1 MFDIRKR
8 KAFQTV
14 GELRALLNR
23 LPAYADVYICGD
35 ANCFFHEQADR
46 SSSCLVCDDLREQ
59 YEEELEKILADE
71 TPEERDRYLE
81 SLWLESED
89 VPLNPNTE
97 CIEDPY
103 LCFSVGTHREDIWH
117 WFDTHHSKGVAY
129 LLNEFSR
136 SSYPQESTLS
146 QFIRE
151 EVPCRL
157 SEVFELSDEQMTPE
171 LVQACVKALDSNTDT
186 LFDYEKID
194 NKLRE
199 ILSLHGID
207 GRDEM

>member
-23 LPAYADVYICGD
+23 LPAYAGVYICGD
-35 ANCFFHEQADR
+35 ANCFFHEQTDGSAI
-46 SSSCLVCDDLREQ
+46 CLDCDDLREQ
-59 YEEELEKILADE
+59 YEEELELRLADE

-81 SLWLESED
+81 SLWLESSD

-97 CIEDPY
+97 CIEEPY
-103 LCFSVGTHREDIWH
+103 LCFSIGTHREEIWRL
-117 WFDTHHSKGVAY
+117 FDKHHSRGVAY
-129 LLNEFSR
+129 LLNELSHR
-136 SSYPQESTLS
+136 PRPKESALT

-157 SEVFELSDEQMTPE
+157 SEIFELSDEQMTDE
-171 LVQACVKALDSNTDT
+171 LVQACVDALDNDTDT

-194 NKLRE
+194 NRLRDV
-199 ILSLHGID
+199 LTLHGID
-207 GRDEM
+207 GMDDK

>member
-14 GELRALLNR
+14 GELRTLLNR
-23 LPAYADVYICGD
+23 LPAETTVCICGD
-35 ANCFFHEQADR
+35 ANCFFHEETDGTII
-46 SSSCLVCDDLREQ
+46 CLDCEDLREH
-59 YEEELEKILADE
+59 YEEALEMILEKE
-71 TPEERDRYLE
+71 TAEERDRYLE
-81 SLWLESED
+81 SLWLESSD

-97 CIEDPY
+97 CIEEPY
-103 LCFSVGTHREDIWH
+103 LCFSIGTHREEIWR
-117 WFDTHHSKGVAY
+117 WFDKHHSKGVAY
-129 LLNEFSR
+129 LLYELSHR
-136 SSYPQESTLS
+136 TRPTESALT

-157 SEVFELSDEQMTPE
+157 SEIFELSDEQMTDD
-171 LVQACVKALDSNTDT
+171 LVQACVDALDNNTDT

-199 ILSLHGID
+199 VMERHGISQD
-207 GRDEM
+207 V